1 MTEELVDIVDDDD
14 NVIATVTR
22 SEMRARRLQHR
33 SVGIAVMST
42 DGRLLVHRRSLDKD
56 IWPGWWD
63 IAAGGVVAAGETYEA
78 AARREL
84 ARSSGYRRRRRVP
97 RTVAL
102 RRRRRGRDLSWLP
115 GRARRPVRRST
126 TARSVEVRW
135 VTFAELDAMRA
146 THQFLPDSIALLLPL
161 LRSLTRFRFRRPG
174 IPLCD
179 EQPCSRRGELK

>member
-14 NVIATVTR
+14 IVVATVTR
-22 SEMRARRLQHR
+22 SEMRSRRLQHR
-33 SVGIAVMST
+33 SVGIAVIST
-42 DGRLLVHRRSLDKD
+42 DGRLLIHRRSLAKD

-84 ARSSGYRRRRRVP
+84 EEELGIDGETWSSSDRSRYVDDDVAEICRGYRVVHDGP
-97 RTVAL
+97 FEFSDGEV
-102 RRRRRGRDLSWLP
+102 S
-115 GRARRPVRRST
+115 
-126 TARSVEVRW
+126 EVRW
-135 VTFAELDAMRA
+135 VTFAELDAMRSDAQLPSRQHRAAAA
-146 THQFLPDSIALLLPL
+146 TTSVLN
-161 LRSLTRFRFRRPG
+161 FRFWQPG